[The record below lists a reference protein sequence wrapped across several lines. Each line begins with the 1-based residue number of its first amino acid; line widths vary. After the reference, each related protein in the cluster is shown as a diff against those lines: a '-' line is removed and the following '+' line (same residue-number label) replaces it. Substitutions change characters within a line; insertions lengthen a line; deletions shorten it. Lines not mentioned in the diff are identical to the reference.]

1 MYLSN
6 RNALRIDAFRQ
17 LIDEWKEHELISELE
32 YFYLIA
38 SVVEAVPFVSNIAG
52 TYGAYLKTWDKR
64 TQKRIIPIPFPILSN
79 NKKNKM
85 NEKNPK
91 GAGRKKGINFNKY
104 YWSDPLTHEVL
115 TAINEKRK
123 LKEIT
128 DKKLNTILKI
138 IN

>member
-1 MYLSN
+1 
-6 RNALRIDAFRQ
+6 
-17 LIDEWKEHELISELE
+17 
-32 YFYLIA
+32 
-38 SVVEAVPFVSNIAG
+38 
-52 TYGAYLKTWDKR
+52 
-64 TQKRIIPIPFPILSN
+64 
-79 NKKNKM
+79 M